1 MLKLLLGLFILGLH
15 PHPDNGLDGVE
26 WYRNEMT
33 KTVIPLYSTVYQML
47 NKDIIERI
55 LHFDENSS
63 EISLNTKDEV
73 NHNLEDEAVAK
84 SEEEKDNHQSKDEIH
99 SKPEEQSEEETTE
112 KMTTVEQVTETDT
125 TEIEQMS
132 EQMVSDEPF
141 DDKLT
146 MNEHNAIDKESGESM
161 DGLATT
167 ENLDDDKKLNSN
179 ESEDIESDKAV
190 NTSERTEHA
199 PAINVENTAASFVLQ
214 YDQADMYMIFAEQ
227 VVREREVALRNAE
240 YQRDEVW
247 EGVRKARLCRNGRR
261 KKRFFGDW
269 WYKNIER
276 PVVQA
281 THFVIVKPICSV
293 VNMNGIEIAKDARDL
308 AENTLNDARQR
319 LVTQQQVL
327 ADKRTQLSQMKPVE
341 TTRSHCSYP
350 PKTLKKQLKGLVYFE
365 LVVNPLKQL
374 AEQMIKDEL
383 MQSFSF
389 TTSKNTIAA
398 VDQVLD
404 GLTDKLERLPV
415 LDQKS

>member
-214 YDQADMYMIFAEQ
+214 YDQADSQ
-227 VVREREVALRNAE
+227 PSRLRGLANE
-240 YQRDEVW
+240 ISITVNSVYD
-247 EGVRKARLCRNGRR
+247 
-261 KKRFFGDW
+261 
-269 WYKNIER
+269 
-276 PVVQA
+276 
-281 THFVIVKPICSV
+281 IC
-293 VNMNGIEIAKDARDL
+293 
-308 AENTLNDARQR
+308 
-319 LVTQQQVL
+319 
-327 ADKRTQLSQMKPVE
+327 
-341 TTRSHCSYP
+341 
-350 PKTLKKQLKGLVYFE
+350 
-365 LVVNPLKQL
+365 
-374 AEQMIKDEL
+374 
-383 MQSFSF
+383 
-389 TTSKNTIAA
+389 
-398 VDQVLD
+398 
-404 GLTDKLERLPV
+404 
-415 LDQKS
+415 